1 MEMMKNYIYS
11 IVAFLVVTSC
21 AFGGNPVR
29 SGSAGASEL
38 LINPWSRTAS
48 WAEGNTANVVGLE
61 SLYGNIAGLAFTDG
75 LQAGFANSQWLV
87 GSGIQLNAAAF
98 AAPTGND
105 GVLGIHITNMNYGD
119 IDVTTTDL
127 PDGGAGTY
135 RPTASIIG
143 IGYSKKFTQSIFGG
157 INIKLYSSSISNLT
171 ATGVCFDAG
180 VQYVTGDNRDFK
192 FGITLR
198 NIGPSFG
205 YAGDGMAIV
214 LPVPS
219 GSHTSTFNNRSQ
231 SFELPTQLAI
241 GASKRVDID
250 SKNRLNIAA
259 NFISNSFKKDQITG
273 GLEFDHNDIF
283 QVRFG
288 YAFFDNRY
296 DGMATEAL
304 SGPAAGFSVNAPTG
318 NGGKLQI
325 NYAYRLTNSAFMGVH
340 TIGAI
345 LIL

>member
-1 MEMMKNYIYS
+1 MNKKHIFS
-11 IVAFLVVTSC
+11 ILGFLSISATVF
-21 AFGGNPVR
+21 AGNPVR

-38 LINPWSRTAS
+38 LINPWARTAS
-48 WAEGNTANVVGLE
+48 WSEANTANVMGLE
-61 SLYGNIAGLAFTDG
+61 SLYGNIAGLAFTEG

-87 GSGIQLNAAAF
+87 GSGIQMNAAAF
-98 AAPTGND
+98 ATPSGND
-105 GVLGIHITNMNYGD
+105 GVIGIHITNMNYGD
-119 IDVTTTDL
+119 IEVTTTDL
-127 PDGGAGTY
+127 PDGGAGSY

-157 INIKLYSSSISNLT
+157 VNIKLYNSSISNLT
-171 ATGVCFDAG
+171 ATGLCFDAG

-205 YAGDGMAIV
+205 YSGDGMAIV

-219 GSHTSTFNNRSQ
+219 GSHTSTFDNRSQ

-241 GASKRVDID
+241 GASKRID
-250 SKNRLNIAA
+250 LNAKHRLNIAG
-259 NFISNSFKKDQITG
+259 NFISNSFKKDQLTG
-273 GLEFDHNDIF
+273 GLEYDYNEVF

-288 YAFFDNRY
+288 YALFDNRF
-296 DGMATEAL
+296 DGLASEAFA
-304 SGPAAGFSVNAPTG
+304 GPSAGFSVNAPTG
-318 NGGKLQI
+318 NGGNFQM

-340 TIGAI
+340 TLGVI
-345 LIL
+345 LVL